1 MKAQTGNKYIA
12 YVDYDAT
19 KQSSLCCPEFPSS
32 LFLYIFF
39 LSSFAVH
46 YIYSLNLPYST
57 SFDRSHVYAILES
70 NYLFIMY

>member
-32 LFLYIFF
+32 LFLYTFF

-46 YIYSLNLPYST
+46 YIYSFNPPYST
-57 SFDRSHVYAILES
+57 SFDISRV
-70 NYLFIMY
+70 